1 MSLISVSFPKML
13 SLQENVKNSV
23 NGMQLDAAPVS
34 LRQVAYNMI

>member
-13 SLQENVKNSV
+13 SLQENFKNSV

-34 LRQVAYNMI
+34 L